1 MKKIGLLL
9 ALLPFAAAAQEST
22 ESTMS
27 MSNWLGI
34 WDNSNNV
41 PSFNLKTIG
50 YNDIPRD
57 VFYRGILVECLEFDD
72 VNGHN
77 LLILTQTGMFPVSE
91 KNEAG
96 AYVKMHDRAEVNAYL
111 IARSDEK
118 IPYKSVWKIADFQE
132 CNDFDLYAGFT
143 KKSLSVTD
151 VDADGMAEVSFQ
163 YTLSCR
169 SDVSPADRKL
179 YCFNSNEKFIFLG
192 ITTLEGMSTD
202 EPTIEAKT
210 EMPASIKEL
219 MQKKWVALEEDPFGQ
234 FYYPEK

>member
-1 MKKIGLLL
+1 MKKISLLL
-9 ALLPFAAAAQEST
+9 ALLPLLTFAQEST

-34 WDNSNNV
+34 WDNGKSV
-41 PSFNLKTIG
+41 PAFNIQAIG
-50 YNDIPRD
+50 YNDVPRD
-57 VFYRGILVECLEFDD
+57 LFYRGIIVECLEFDD
-72 VNGHN
+72 ANGHN

-96 AYVKMHDRAEVNAYL
+96 EYEKVGDRAEINAYL
-111 IARSDEK
+111 FARSDEK
-118 IPYKSVWKIADFQE
+118 SSYKSIWKVADFQE

-151 VDADGMAEVSFQ
+151 VNADGMAEVSFQ

-179 YCFNSNEKFIFLG
+179 YCFNANEKFIFLG

-210 EMPASIKEL
+210 EMPSSIKEL
-219 MQKKWVALEEDPFGQ
+219 MQQKWGKFEEDSFGQ